1 MVCPDRWLGAVPKRP
16 SSCVWTLG
24 VTSTNVP
31 PSPATFWPFAA
42 ANRQNAI
49 ATRARPRPGRGGA
62 TPREGPE
69 PPRADEAERA
79 DISRLCRRDIHF
91 RHLTGQRRA
100 SSVCPFFL
108 LMSLFGVV
116 FTASFGNAKRKNGGR
131 RKRRAARRRQRA
143 FLFVCH
149 FFHIAFRMS
158 VSHMKIRSV
167 LCPFSKLRRFD
178 LRGRRTGGG
187 YFVSTRIAFPPDGT
201 CPARLHERRTRSPFQ
216 AQARRPS
223 RSNAPLSNF
232 YVRRL
237 SALGC
242 AQSPRTAPFQGYSEV
257 SRPRR
262 QVHRYVRPSPF
273 PARERSPRSLRA
285 SRVLPRR
292 RLSGGRASPRDSGAS
307 LVRRVGEKI
316 SPDVSHQK
324 QSRDHAVSRLRPPAS
339 PPDAGLRVRA
349 MAAEDK
355 SRIGLCGLAVMGQV
369 RLSPPHDAP
378 FGSAERGHRAS

>member
-1 MVCPDRWLGAVPKRP
+1 MP
-16 SSCVWTLG
+16 S
-24 VTSTNVP
+24 
-31 PSPATFWPFAA
+31 
-42 ANRQNAI
+42 R
-49 ATRARPRPGRGGA
+49 RARGRGRGGEARRRGKGPSRHARTRPSARTYPVSAAA
-62 TPREGPE
+62 TSTSDTSRVNAARRVSARFSSSC
-69 PPRADEAERA
+69 RALVSSSRA
-79 DISRLCRRDIHF
+79 
-91 RHLTGQRRA
+91 A
-100 SSVCPFFL
+100 SETRQ
-108 LMSLFGVV
+108 G
-116 FTASFGNAKRKNGGR
+116 KKNGGR
-131 RKRRAARRRQRA
+131 PEATRCAQTDRTTEGVSFRLSLFPHRVSYEHQSFVLYF
-143 FLFVCH
+143 FLF
-149 FFHIAFRMS
+149 RN
-158 VSHMKIRSV
+158 
-167 LCPFSKLRRFD
+167 FD
-178 LRGRRTGGG
+178 ASRG
-187 YFVSTRIAFPPDGT
+187 YFVSTRVAFPPDGT

-223 RSNAPLSNF
+223 RSNASLSNF

-316 SPDVSHQK
+316 SPDVSHKK

>member
-108 LMSLFGVV
+108 LIMSLFGVV

-131 RKRRAARRRQRA
+131 PEATRCAQTTEGV
-143 FLFVCH
+143 FVCLSLFPH
-149 FFHIAFRMS
+149 R
-158 VSHMKIRSV
+158 VSYERQSHENSF
-167 LCPFSKLRRFD
+167 CTFTFSKLRRFED
-178 LRGRRTGGG
+178 GGG

-223 RSNAPLSNF
+223 RSNASLSNF

-273 PARERSPRSLRA
+273 PARERSPRSRRA

-316 SPDVSHQK
+316 SPDVSHKK

>member
-108 LMSLFGVV
+108 LIMSLFGVV

-131 RKRRAARRRQRA
+131 PEATRCAQTTEGV
-143 FLFVCH
+143 FVCLSLFPH
-149 FFHIAFRMS
+149 RVSYERQSHENSFCTFSFFETS
-158 VSHMKIRSV
+158 T
-167 LCPFSKLRRFD
+167 
-178 LRGRRTGGG
+178 LRGRRRI
-187 YFVSTRIAFPPDGT
+187 FRFHSHRIPTR
-201 CPARLHERRTRSPFQ
+201 RH
-216 AQARRPS
+216 
-223 RSNAPLSNF
+223 
-232 YVRRL
+232 
-237 SALGC
+237 
-242 AQSPRTAPFQGYSEV
+242 
-257 SRPRR
+257 
-262 QVHRYVRPSPF
+262 
-273 PARERSPRSLRA
+273 
-285 SRVLPRR
+285 LP
-292 RLSGGRASPRDSGAS
+292 GAS
-307 LVRRVGEKI
+307 SRTPHPLAVPGSSSSSLEVERI
-316 SPDVSHQK
+316 SLELLCSAPQ
-324 QSRDHAVSRLRPPAS
+324 RSRLRPKSTDCPFPRLLGSLAS
-339 PPDAGLRVRA
+339 PPPGPPVRA
-349 MAAEDK
+349 PFSVSGARTLPAIA
-355 SRIGLCGLAVMGQV
+355 SRVA
-369 RLSPPHDAP
+369 RLKTNERYRFP
-378 FGSAERGHRAS
+378 FYYRATGMMKCT

>member
-1 MVCPDRWLGAVPKRP
+1 MP
-16 SSCVWTLG
+16 S
-24 VTSTNVP
+24 
-31 PSPATFWPFAA
+31 
-42 ANRQNAI
+42 R
-49 ATRARPRPGRGGA
+49 RARGRGRGGEARRRGRLSARTYPASAAA
-62 TPREGPE
+62 TSTS
-69 PPRADEAERA
+69 DT
-79 DISRLCRRDIHF
+79 SR
-91 RHLTGQRRA
+91 
-100 SSVCPFFL
+100 V
-108 LMSLFGVV
+108 
-116 FTASFGNAKRKNGGR
+116 N
-131 RKRRAARRRQRA
+131 AARRVSARFSSSCRCLVSSSQPASETRKGKTAAGGSDALRA
-143 FLFVCH
+143 DRRTTEGVFVCLSLFPH
-149 FFHIAFRMS
+149 RVSYERQSHENSFCTFF
-158 VSHMKIRSV
+158 
-167 LCPFSKLRRFD
+167 PFSKLRRFED
-178 LRGRRTGGG
+178 GGG

-262 QVHRYVRPSPF
+262 QVNRYVRPSPF

-316 SPDVSHQK
+316 SPDVSHKK
-324 QSRDHAVSRLRPPAS
+324 QSRDHAVSRLRPSAS

>member
-1 MVCPDRWLGAVPKRP
+1 MALFFFLSLFRFFTFSLRVSYERQSRKSLRSFRNSDASRDISVLTASRWHSTALARRVF
-16 SSCVWTLG
+16 
-24 VTSTNVP
+24 TNVAP
-31 PSPATFWPFAA
+31 
-42 ANRQNAI
+42 
-49 ATRARPRPGRGGA
+49 
-62 TPREGPE
+62 
-69 PPRADEAERA
+69 
-79 DISRLCRRDIHF
+79 
-91 RHLTGQRRA
+91 
-100 SSVCPFFL
+100 
-108 LMSLFGVV
+108 
-116 FTASFGNAKRKNGGR
+116 
-131 RKRRAARRRQRA
+131 ARR
-143 FLFVCH
+143 
-149 FFHIAFRMS
+149 S
-158 VSHMKIRSV
+158 
-167 LCPFSKLRRFD
+167 
-178 LRGRRTGGG
+178 RT
-187 YFVSTRIAFPPDGT
+187 
-201 CPARLHERRTRSPFQ
+201 
-216 AQARRPS
+216 QARRPS

-273 PARERSPRSLRA
+273 PARERYPQSRRA

-316 SPDVSHQK
+316 SPDVSRK
-324 QSRDHAVSRLRPPAS
+324 KRSRDHAVSRLRLPAS

-369 RLSPPHDAP
+369 RLSPPHEPRSDRPNAVT
-378 FGSAERGHRAS
+378 AHRDYLTKHARRRANDDREIPNRLTDPRTRRDSGPSPG